1 MGGWVALALVG
12 SGLCGVGG
20 GQPLFLSSSAGCQA
34 VVTSV
39 SGDHEVSRAGG
50 MPRLVASLRGLSLV
64 DGTET
69 APTVS
74 HLQDASGVEGK
85 RGSARL
91 RGTLWWVVPE
101 QAAWSA
107 EQWAPELDSIQS
119 LGMDTLILNGP
130 YVGAEDVSDA
140 DDPVQV
146 LFREAARRK
155 LRIFVDTLAAPEWW
169 KLEDAEPEIARAK
182 ARIERLERRYGR
194 FESFAGF
201 YIPYELYVM
210 WDEQARL
217 IRTLYRE
224 VAAACKATAPARP
237 VLISPFFIL
246 DREGF
251 LGDFRWAEPD
261 EYEAFWRG
269 VLREAAVDIVALQD
283 SGEHLSFYTMEQ
295 RRPFLAAMK
304 SACEATGKTFWVNVE
319 TGELAVEG
327 YEDYVRRFGRKTHV
341 NSPATAPF
349 WRAVPAE
356 KLRAKLELAG
366 EFSDTAIT
374 WGYREFVR
382 PSLGPAEEG
391 VYRGYR
397 EVLATSE

>member
-1 MGGWVALALVG
+1 
-12 SGLCGVGG
+12 
-20 GQPLFLSSSAGCQA
+20 
-34 VVTSV
+34 
-39 SGDHEVSRAGG
+39 
-50 MPRLVASLRGLSLV
+50 
-64 DGTET
+64 
-69 APTVS
+69 
-74 HLQDASGVEGK
+74 
-85 RGSARL
+85 
-91 RGTLWWVVPE
+91 
-101 QAAWSA
+101 
-107 EQWAPELDSIQS
+107 
-119 LGMDTLILNGP
+119 
-130 YVGAEDVSDA
+130 
-140 DDPVQV
+140 
-146 LFREAARRK
+146 
-155 LRIFVDTLAAPEWW
+155 
-169 KLEDAEPEIARAK
+169 
-182 ARIERLERRYGR
+182 
-194 FESFAGF
+194 
-201 YIPYELYVM
+201 M

-269 VLREAAVDIVALQD
+269 VLREGGGGHRRAPGQRRAPVLLHDGTKAAVPRRDEVRLRGDGQD
-283 SGEHLSFYTMEQ
+283 LLGE
-295 RRPFLAAMK
+295 RRD
-304 SACEATGKTFWVNVE
+304 
-319 TGELAVEG
+319 GELAVEG